1 MFGRVAQQSFC
12 GQYRCF
18 PVSFIERSGA
28 EQGDKIFLPPSAL
41 NRLAQLHIEYPMLF
55 RAENKRSGKY
65 THCGVLEF
73 IADEGSVYLPYWM
86 MKHLGLQ
93 EGDIVTLTN
102 ASLPKG
108 SYVKLQPH
116 STDFLDISNPRA
128 VLETTLRG
136 FSCLT
141 VGDTIPI
148 CYNDRMYQINIIES
162 KPEDAISVI
171 ETDCNVDFAPPLDY
185 EEPCVP
191 SDTSSASASMSKMGE
206 ESIGQF
212 KVSEELDEID
222 KKGFAA
228 FKGTARRLDGKPA
241 APVPQLPQQSTSS
254 STAGAP
260 VLEKKK
266 SGKLMFKDRLAAKF
280 SDPSTRENSRSA
292 IGQDGTSSDSQDN
305 KESSFKAFQGKGYRL
320 H

>member
-1 MFGRVAQQSFC
+1 MFMFGGRQQTFN
-12 GQYRCF
+12 GHYRCF
-18 PVSFIERSGA
+18 PVSFIEKSSA

-86 MKHLGLQ
+86 MKHLELQ
-93 EGDIVTLTN
+93 EGEILTLTN

-116 STDFLDISNPRA
+116 SKDFLDISNPRA

-148 CYNDRMYQINIIES
+148 HYNDKVYQINIIDA
-162 KPEDAISVI
+162 KPSDAISVI
-171 ETDCNVDFAPPLDY
+171 ETDCNVDFAAPLDY
-185 EEPCVP
+185 VEEEHVQVP
-191 SDTSSASASMSKMGE
+191 PSSVSSQGPSGKEE
-206 ESIGQF
+206 ESQQA
-212 KVSEELDEID
+212 VEETQEP
-222 KKGFAA
+222 GFVA
-228 FKGTARRLDGKPA
+228 FQGSGRRLDGKPVTA
-241 APVPQLPQQSTSS
+241 AVAPQVVQPPRP
-254 STAGAP
+254 AAA
-260 VLEKKK
+260 EMKKKK

-280 SDPSTRENSRSA
+280 SDATSGGTTTRPESSSVEKSA
-292 IGQDGTSSDSQDN
+292 SESQDTN
-305 KESSFKAFQGKGYRL
+305 KQENSSFKAFQGKGHRL
-320 H
+320 C